1 MNFNIAI
8 NQQPSSLPASDRPA
22 PEKKVKDPERRR
34 RGKKSQVTMKKLRE
48 KANDLKRIYRLFYYE
63 RRTQY

>member
-22 PEKKVKDPERRR
+22 PEKKVKDPERQR
-34 RGKKSQVTMKKLRE
+34 RGKKSQVTYMKKLRE

-63 RRTQY
+63 RRTQ